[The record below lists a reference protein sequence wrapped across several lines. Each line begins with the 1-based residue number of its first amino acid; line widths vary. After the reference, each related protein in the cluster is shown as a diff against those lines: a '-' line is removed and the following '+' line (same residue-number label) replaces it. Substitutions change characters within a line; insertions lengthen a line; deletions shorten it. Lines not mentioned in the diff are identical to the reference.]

1 MIFLVLLVV
10 VIGFALIA
18 RLIISYAARVTEKM
32 MNGRFKD
39 VETIINNKSV
49 PETWIEQV
57 EIREQFLRM
66 FYLNSPNRK
75 EKEKKLI
82 INRLEKLIKYFK
94 KCPFFENPE
103 SRSSALDTLEKTRI
117 DWGNKQELIDRGNQ
131 KIY

>member
-1 MIFLVLLVV
+1 MLEQNHDNRLLVLNPESHA
-10 VIGFALIA
+10 FTE
-18 RLIISYAARVTEKM
+18 AARNV
-32 MNGRFKD
+32 KD
-39 VETIINNKSV
+39 
-49 PETWIEQV
+49 WD
-57 EIREQFLRM
+57 
-66 FYLNSPNRK
+66 K